1 MDACRVGSLRQQAS
15 GCSILC
21 DCLRSLHWS
30 LITDNSHAVTCHK
43 DFRRGRSET
52 RTKVKNCTC
61 LPPAPQPLL
70 TTNLQKL
77 IIPTDETSR
86 PIAKHTHKQLPSQ
99 PQPSCLSGVFLVILA
114 TSRQFLPPSLLRL
127 SVALAAPPF
136 SHYLH
141 QLLSLLSRTVIKQT
155 SDTTH

>member
-15 GCSILC
+15 SCSILC

-30 LITDNSHAVTCHK
+30 LITDNTHAVTCHK
-43 DFRRGRSET
+43 NFRRGRSET

-77 IIPTDETSR
+77 IIPTD
-86 PIAKHTHKQLPSQ
+86 AKHTHKQLPSQ
-99 PQPSCLSGVFLVILA
+99 PQPSCLSDIFLVILA
-114 TSRQFLPPSLLRL
+114 TSRQCRRPSQLPL
-127 SVALAAPPF
+127 SVTLAALPF

-141 QLLSLLSRTVIKQT
+141 RLLSLLSRTVIKHS